1 MAGAD
6 GQLRLSF
13 TPSCKIWYL
22 RSYVPTSIFFVVR
35 DRREPSK
42 RIPGVIPF
50 LEQAHGHEA
59 ISKEIVRKQKVIGIV
74 SHIWLAPKHF
84 YCSVRDFT
92 KAAKSRIRAIP
103 IPKSQHGTMDHSL
116 LHFM

>member
-103 IPKSQHGTMDHSL
+103 KSQHGTMDHSL

>member
-1 MAGAD
+1 MGMR
-6 GQLRLSF
+6 RL
-13 TPSCKIWYL
+13 
-22 RSYVPTSIFFVVR
+22 
-35 DRREPSK
+35 
-42 RIPGVIPF
+42 
-50 LEQAHGHEA
+50 
-59 ISKEIVRKQKVIGIV
+59 SKEIVRKQKVIGIV

-103 IPKSQHGTMDHSL
+103 KSQHGTMDHSL